1 LANATEGF
9 SLSLIP
15 GNEVIKLPQL
25 REEWGNLLSSSENLD
40 LLYQSPQWCEHLLAA
55 DSKNSQLL
63 LGVAKNKVGSV
74 VGVVPIRVGQYNLR
88 FDISSYALWKTTLR
102 TASILGSQ
110 PLLPNDDYIFDC
122 LFASLWS
129 NLRECDCIYMDSVPT
144 NSFLW
149 QYLGKSGENRRNDI
163 LYVPDGARP
172 YHSLLLPATFA
183 EYLSSF
189 KRKKRYNLERQ
200 VKMLRDHGGGVLDM
214 MRVDSESQIQG
225 FLEGAVW
232 VARNSWQQTRIGTR
246 IDNSPQ
252 RHAKLADLA
261 ERGLLRSYL
270 LICGEKPCAFILG
283 YQFRDVY
290 HYVEIAYDQ
299 SFTKFSPGTVL
310 LYLLIE
316 DLIRHNA
323 PQKVNFGIGHA
334 SYKQE
339 FSNIHNEDASVLL
352 LRKTIANRI
361 RMISHSS
368 FRSLIHAVKKRIK
381 EKD

>member
-1 LANATEGF
+1 MFEF
-9 SLSLIP
+9 SLVSS
-15 GNEVIKLPQL
+15 PQIINS
-25 REEWGNLLSSSENLD
+25 REFRDQWGSLLSSSNNLD
-40 LLYQSPQWCEHLLAA
+40 LLYQSPNWFDHLSFINSDKKLSAEVYKD
-55 DSKNSQLL
+55 DSDQI
-63 LGVAKNKVGSV
+63 LGI
-74 VGVVPIRVGQYNLR
+74 VPILIGQYWLR
-88 FDISSYALWKTTLR
+88 FDISAQALWKTPLN
-102 TASILGSQ
+102 TAYILGSQ
-110 PLLPNDDYIFDC
+110 PLVPHHENIYDM
-122 LFASLWS
+122 LFASIW
-129 NLRECDCIYMDSVPT
+129 EDFPDCDCVYIDSLPT
-144 NSFLW
+144 DSFLW
-149 QYLGKSGENRRNDI
+149 NYLKKVGTERKNYL
-163 LYVPDGARP
+163 LYIPDGVRP
-172 YHSLLLPATFA
+172 YHSLLLPPTFD
-183 EYLSSF
+183 EYLSNF

-200 VKMLRDHGGGVLDM
+200 VKMLRDYGDGKLDM
-214 MRVDSESQIQG
+214 IRVDSEDRIQD
-225 FLEGAVW
+225 FLEGAVSISQ
-232 VARNSWQQTRIGTR
+232 NSWQQTRIGTR

-323 PQKVNFGIGHA
+323 PQKVNFGVGHA

-339 FSNIHNEDASVLL
+339 FGNIHNEDASVLL

-381 EKD
+381 AKD